1 MAAKLDNYTS
11 IADMQSFWLSD
22 IAPQYFS
29 FEDTNLYK
37 VGIFGY
43 INEVMSTITM
53 DAFNTISI
61 AKREFYASTAQNTS
75 SYYKLAGDYGVD
87 IPVCIPAA
95 CNASI
100 YIAEDEIISNST
112 VADGTYTFILDNTC
126 EIMADKIQLTMDYP
140 IRILARYL
148 NGEYSYTTYFDT
160 VKKNSLH
167 VLSSKYLQNK
177 VIQIDHK
184 RFLVI
189 SVPLYQY
196 TATESEQIISK
207 NSDMDTTSIVFE
219 YDGELA
225 GFDVF
230 YTEIPGVS
238 VEQYIPACS
247 MTDITPAG
255 AYCLYDFLADNKMR
269 ISFPKNIYF
278 NPRLNGLIRC
288 VIYTSLG
295 KEGNFDEF
303 LSDLAITPKSEDYP
317 YNNNIT
323 IRGIISGKCSG
334 GKEMMSDED
343 FIREI
348 REKACTNATI
358 TTSSDLQIYFNQIV
372 QDPSIRIEF
381 TKIRDDV
388 LKRQY
393 HSFFLLKD
401 DNDNV
406 IPTNTLTMRI
416 TKNDFDVFSDGRGI
430 IKPGKVFQ
438 YEGSNKTLMVLS
450 EHNLSENLDKYDSGP
465 EKTFLFTNPF
475 LMAVSVDNGIVGY
488 YGNSISE
495 IKSTEFHFVED
506 RSFNQFICLG
516 IQIERNP
523 IAGQD
528 YYTFTVKI
536 SASSDLDPALL
547 VEMPDSESDVIRAKY
562 DGSVVGTYFKD
573 GTIWYKVEYTDY
585 RGEVIDTEEIQASS
599 IARYLT
605 EAPDGGTLSED
616 PSENFEYSIGYD
628 MQYDI
633 LDTFVQ
639 GDIIAK
645 KKVTD
650 LGRLRGS
657 LDLDGIFGA
666 SGMYVP
672 LIIEAYDAD
681 ADAYTLRGYISTND
695 YVSLDQKI
703 VLDHGVYNS
712 NGSANDY
719 VSVPMQ
725 NNTCIVSIFFKDDNT
740 NYRHEYFNFNYF
752 KNYTL
757 TNQYATAAG
766 ETFSLVKGIDFIRSN
781 FDFISNFELEKL
793 QAEASGYITSKWLDD
808 DKNIWIRAEYDS
820 PVVDDD
826 TTPDSSEGS
835 DSGSE
840 SDSDSTSDST
850 TPDDPSTVSSESD
863 EEVYHIKS
871 DTGYDIMLFKANH
884 KDDGSIEYTSVF
896 ETSLDTGERFYEN
909 AFIATRKILTGE
921 SANNYKME
929 IDHCP
934 VVKSNWIKVDTN
946 FSLFINKLYKCYDAL
961 FEAYFQ
967 LENQYG
973 IALSLFNTYGK
984 SSRYLIGNYHNMW
997 PLDSVNS
1004 GISIGIEVEAM
1015 TNTSIFLDK
1024 YRAYIK
1030 NTIES
1035 FNDVTETGKSLY
1047 LLDILGDSKKDFP
1060 EIIHFEFYGFND
1072 FLHDAQII
1080 SPISSDNMTSQE
1092 IEAYV
1097 PEFINVSAISSTDT
1111 LATTINIKLLNFTA
1125 LT

>member
-1 MAAKLDNYTS
+1 MAAKLENYTS
-11 IADMQSFWLSD
+11 IADMQGFWLTD
-22 IAPQYFS
+22 IAPQYFN
-29 FEDTNLYK
+29 FDDTNLYK

-53 DAFNTISI
+53 DAFNTISV

-75 SYYKLAGDYGVD
+75 SYYKLAGDYGVE
-87 IPVCIPAA
+87 IPVSNPAG
-95 CNASI
+95 CNASLFI
-100 YIAEDEIISNST
+100 SEEEIISNST
-112 VADGTYTFILDNTC
+112 VVDGTYTFILDNTC

-177 VIQIDHK
+177 VVQIDHK
-184 RFLVI
+184 RYLVI

-196 TATESEQIISK
+196 TAIESEQIISK
-207 NSDMDTTSIVFE
+207 NSDMDTTSLVFE
-219 YDGELA
+219 YDGDLA
-225 GFDVF
+225 GFDIF
-230 YTEIPGVS
+230 YTEVPGTS

-255 AYCLYDFLADNKMR
+255 AYCLYDFLSDNKMR

-295 KEGNFDEF
+295 ADGNFDEF
-303 LSDLAITPKSEDYP
+303 LSDLTITPKSEDYP

-334 GKEMMSDED
+334 GKDMKSDED

-416 TKNDFDVFSDGRGI
+416 NKNDFDVFSDGRGI

-438 YEGSNKTLMVLS
+438 YEGTDKSLMILS
-450 EHNLSENLDKYDSGP
+450 EHSLSENLDKYDKGVD
-465 EKTFLFTNPF
+465 KTFLFTNPF
-475 LMAVSVDNGIVGY
+475 LMAISVDNGIVGY

-536 SASSDLDPALL
+536 SSSSDLDPSLL
-547 VEMPDSESDVIRAKY
+547 IEKPDAENDVIRAKY
-562 DGSVVGTYFKD
+562 DGSVTSTYFKD
-573 GTIWYKVEYTDY
+573 NAIWYKVEYTDY
-585 RGEVIDTEEIQASS
+585 QGNVIDTEEIQVSTLAKM
-599 IARYLT
+599 IT
-605 EAPDGGTLSED
+605 EAPDGETLSDD
-616 PSENFEYSIGYD
+616 PSENFEYITGYE

-639 GDIIAK
+639 GDILAK

-666 SGMYVP
+666 SGLYVP
-672 LIIEAYDAD
+672 LTIEAYDEESD
-681 ADAYTLRGYISTND
+681 AFTLRGYISTND

-712 NGSANDY
+712 NGTTNDY

-725 NNTCIVSIFFKDDNT
+725 DNTCIISIFFKDDNA
-740 NYRHEYFNFNYF
+740 NYRHEYSNFNYF

-757 TNQYATAAG
+757 TNQYSTAAG

-793 QAEASGYITSKWLDD
+793 QAKSAGRISSKWLDEN
-808 DKNIWIRAEYDS
+808 KNIWITANYDA
-820 PVVDDD
+820 PIVEDD
-826 TTPDSSEGS
+826 TTSGD
-835 DSGSE
+835 DSGYDAQSLE
-840 SDSDSTSDST
+840 G
-850 TPDDPSTVSSESD
+850 D
-863 EEVYHIKS
+863 EENFYTES
-871 DTGYDIMLFKANH
+871 EAGFEIMLFKATE
-884 KDDGSIEYTSVF
+884 KADGSIEYTSVY
-896 ETSLDTGERFYEN
+896 ETSLDIGDTFYEN
-909 AFIATRKILTGE
+909 AFIASRKILTGE

-934 VVKSNWIKVDTN
+934 VVKSNWIKYDTN

-997 PLDSVNS
+997 SLDSVNS
-1004 GISIGIEVEAM
+1004 SISIGIEVEAM

-1024 YRAYIK
+1024 YRAYMK
-1030 NTIES
+1030 NAIES

-1047 LLDILGDSKKDFP
+1047 LLDILGDSKKEFP

-1072 FLHDAQII
+1072 YLHDAQVI
-1080 SPISSDNMTSQE
+1080 SPVATDNMTSQE

-1111 LATTINIKLLNFTA
+1111 LASTINIKLLNFTA

>member
-11 IADMQSFWLSD
+11 IADIQSFWLTD
-22 IAPQYFS
+22 IAPQYFN

-37 VGIFGY
+37 VGMFGY
-43 INEVMSTITM
+43 ANEVMSTVTM

-100 YIAEDEIISNST
+100 YISEEEIINNST
-112 VADGTYTFILDNTC
+112 VIDGTYTFILDNTC
-126 EIMADKIQLTMDYP
+126 EIMADQIQLSMDYP

-148 NGEYSYTTYFDT
+148 NGAYSYTTYFDT
-160 VKKNSLH
+160 SKKNSLH

-196 TATESEQIISK
+196 TAIESEQIISK
-207 NSDMDTTSIVFE
+207 NSDMDTTSLIFE
-219 YDGELA
+219 YDGDLA
-225 GFDVF
+225 GFDIF
-230 YTEIPGVS
+230 YTEIPDVS
-238 VEQYIPACS
+238 VEQYIPSCS

-255 AYCLYDFLADNKMR
+255 AYCLYDFLSDNKMR

-295 KEGNFDEF
+295 KAGNFDEF
-303 LSDLAITPKSEDYP
+303 LSDLTITPKSDDYP
-317 YNNNIT
+317 YNNNVT
-323 IRGIISGKCSG
+323 VRGIISGKCTG
-334 GKEMMSDED
+334 GKDLMSDDD

-401 DNDNV
+401 DVDNV

-416 TKNDFDVFSDGRGI
+416 SKNDFDVFSDGRGI

-438 YEGSNKTLMVLS
+438 YEGSDKSLMVLTDHS
-450 EHNLSENLDKYDSGP
+450 LAENLDKYDGGKDKS
-465 EKTFLFTNPF
+465 FLFTNPF
-475 LMAVSVDNGIVGY
+475 LICISIDNGIVGY

-506 RSFNQFICLG
+506 RCFNQFICLG
-516 IQIERNP
+516 IQIVRNP

-528 YYTFTVKI
+528 YYSFTVKI
-536 SASSDLDPALL
+536 SSSSDLDPATV
-547 VEMPDSESDVIRAKY
+547 VEMPDAENDVIRAKY
-562 DGSVVGTYFKD
+562 DGSVVSTFFKD
-573 GTIWYKVEYTDY
+573 GAIWYKVEYVNSE
-585 RGEVIDTEEIQASS
+585 GAVIDTEEIQASTIS
-599 IARYLT
+599 KFKR
-605 EAPDGGTLSED
+605 EDPDDNVSAD
-616 PSENFEYSIGYD
+616 PSENFEYIIGYD
-628 MQYDI
+628 MQYEI

-650 LGRLRGS
+650 LGKIRSS

-666 SGMYVP
+666 SGLYVP
-672 LIIEAYDAD
+672 LHIEAYDEASD
-681 ADAYTLRGYISTND
+681 VYVLKGYISTND
-695 YVSLDQKI
+695 FVSLDQKI
-703 VLDHGVYNS
+703 TLDHGVYNS
-712 NGSANDY
+712 NGTPNDY

-725 NNTCIVSIFFKDDNT
+725 NNTCIVSIFYKDDTT
-740 NYRHEYFNFNYF
+740 NYRHEYSNFNYF

-757 TNQYATAAG
+757 TNQYSTAAG

-781 FDFISNFELEKL
+781 FDFISNFDLDRL
-793 QAEASGYITSKWLDD
+793 QAETDGYITTKWLDE
-808 DKNIWIRAEYDS
+808 DKNIWIRAEYYAPIDNN
-820 PVVDDD
+820 PELPDDEAG
-826 TTPDSSEGS
+826 TEPETSSE
-835 DSGSE
+835 
-840 SDSDSTSDST
+840 
-850 TPDDPSTVSSESD
+850 D
-863 EEVYHIKS
+863 EDETYYVKS
-871 DTGYDIMLFKANH
+871 NTGFDIMLFKATE
-884 KDDGSIEYTSVF
+884 KADGSTEYTAIY
-896 ETSLDTGERFYEN
+896 ETSLDIGERFYAN
-909 AFIATRKILTGE
+909 SFIATRKLLTGE
-921 SANNYKME
+921 NVNNYKME

-934 VVKSNWIKVDTN
+934 VVKSNWIKHGDN
-946 FSLFINKLYKCYDAL
+946 FALFINKLYKCYDAL

-984 SSRYLIGNYHNMW
+984 SSRYMIGNYHNMW
-997 PLDSVNS
+997 ALDSVNS
-1004 GISIGIEVEAM
+1004 GISIGVEVEAM
-1015 TNTSIFLDK
+1015 TNTSIFLEK
-1024 YRAYIK
+1024 YRAYLK
-1030 NTIES
+1030 NAIES
-1035 FNDVTETGKSLY
+1035 FNDVTETGKSLF
-1047 LLDILGDSKKDFP
+1047 LLDILGDSKKQFP
-1060 EIIHFEFYGFND
+1060 EIIHFEFYGFNE

-1080 SPISSDNMTSQE
+1080 TPISTDNMTSQE

-1097 PEFINVSAISSTDT
+1097 PEFINVSAISNGDILSS
-1111 LATTINIKLLNFTA
+1111 TINIKLLNFTA
-1125 LT
+1125 LA